1 MIESIKCKGSY
12 IVEAYSLDGKLISR
26 KVYENV
32 VVQNFFTTLFNFL
45 NVNNQDQAALYLN
58 YFAVGTDTTQAAKTD
73 TLLGAETFRKS
84 ITQKTFNNTRFTCQC
99 ELAPSEAVG
108 VIREFG
114 VFANATATADS
125 GTMISHV
132 NVNISKN
139 SSTKYI
145 ITYILEVL

>member
-58 YFAVGTDTTQAAKTD
+58 YFAVGTDTTQAAKAD